1 MPLLARLLSLIPSI
15 SHAPAHPSSLAAL
28 SLFSLGKAGPYINAA
43 GLIFLLFGLIDF
55 QFPQVGPVDA
65 QNMNY
70 CSAAIGVI
78 ALVSLVTWI
87 VDGRKNFRGP
97 EIAVNGIDLGVRGEE
112 EGSLRMQE
120 KVE

>member
-15 SHAPAHPSSLAAL
+15 SHAPAHPSNLAAL
-28 SLFSLGKAGPYINAA
+28 SSFSLGKAGPYINGL

-65 QNMNY
+65 ENMNY

-97 EIAVNGIDLGVRGEE
+97 EIPVEGLALPVGMEE
-112 EGSLRMQE
+112 QGTLRMQE
-120 KVE
+120 KAD